1 MYWIYLAVFI
11 LMVLTPGIIKDPVFL
26 LSEENAEEIAIF
38 LLGIVGFII
47 FSYKERQLSF
57 NLKEKIKVQK
67 EATITSKD
75 LASSYSYIGEINRK
89 LEILNKI
96 SLKLAEAPNMNSAE
110 RKKIYKLIL
119 DAIKTLSKTDRFTVS
134 FANLNSRVVMEEI
147 GRGNKKLSPEVKKI
161 ILNFDKRKNI
171 INANEYA
178 IIRSSKSVNGISAF
192 ISIKLKNK
200 QALEDSELLKTLAT
214 QALLLWLLTKKRD

>member
-26 LSEENAEEIAIF
+26 LSEENAEEIVIF
-38 LLGIVGFII
+38 LLGIIGFLI
-47 FSYKERQLSF
+47 FNYKEKQLSF
-57 NLKEKIKVQK
+57 NLKEKQKVQK
-67 EATITSKD
+67 EATKTSRD
-75 LASSYSYIGEINRK
+75 LAHSYSYIGEINRK
-89 LEILNKI
+89 LEILNDI
-96 SLKLAEAPNMNSAE
+96 SLKLAETPNMNSTE
-110 RKKIYKLIL
+110 RKYIYKLIL
-119 DAIKTLSKTDRFTVS
+119 DAIKTLGKTDRFTVS
-134 FANLNSRVVMEEI
+134 FANLNSRIIMKEI
-147 GRGNKKLSPEVKKI
+147 GKGNKKLSPEVKKI

-200 QALEDSELLKTLAT
+200 QALKDLELLKTLAT
-214 QALLLWLLTKKRD
+214 QALLLRLLTKKRD